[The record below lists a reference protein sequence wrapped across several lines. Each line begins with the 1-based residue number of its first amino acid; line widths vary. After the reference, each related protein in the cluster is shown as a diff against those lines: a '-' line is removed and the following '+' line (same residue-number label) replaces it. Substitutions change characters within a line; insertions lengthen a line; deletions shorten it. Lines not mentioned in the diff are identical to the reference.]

1 MERDRETRHDDDGTD
16 ASEGTPLL
24 YNVFHGGQVRKK
36 RKTLDEAAVDSDV
49 EPKLLKRRYQN
60 IILTRSNAR
69 DVVTAPKVFPKHLIP
84 PDEREV
90 SPEPDETPQDS
101 SRQGLRVTLEIGA
114 HKDSVDAILHE
125 PNQRLRPLINSH
137 DTLHLD
143 GLCRGE
149 DFPVRKE
156 DGAIIQKVLASG
168 ALLPRDD
175 PTLTDNLAD
184 NLTAQA
190 AGLFGRVKH
199 AILLVYPTQCAA
211 WFSRLDV
218 DSEDQ
223 ELSKLQYLV
232 FVPTESLA
240 SQLSVILRPLT
251 IPRVAPEIWT
261 FFTNTPLLSSPDDLF
276 ITPQTHI
283 FLLFPYGAAGQVQSA
298 ILTDFLR
305 LVYPA
310 CQLFSSASPNDWSAF
325 CKMTKGIIIA
335 HERCIPLPHKVRA
348 DRDLDEIVSQLF
360 IFHMPEPS
368 SNSTLPLIIDAR
380 YGIWLER
387 VHRHLLSSESL
398 THL

>member
-1 MERDRETRHDDDGTD
+1 MERDRETRHDDDETD
-16 ASEGTPLL
+16 APEGTPLP

-36 RKTLDEAAVDSDV
+36 RKTLDEAAVDPDV

-90 SPEPDETPQDS
+90 SPEPDEIPQDV
-101 SRQGLRVTLEIGA
+101 GLRVTLEIGV
-114 HKDSVDAILHE
+114 HKDAVDAILHE
-125 PNQRLRPLINSH
+125 PNERLIPLINNH

-175 PTLTDNLAD
+175 FTLTDNLAD
-184 NLTAQA
+184 NLTAQE
-190 AGLFGRVKH
+190 AGLFGRIKH

-240 SQLSVILRPLT
+240 SQLSVILHPLT

-261 FFTNTPLLSSPDDLF
+261 FFTNTPLLSNPDDLF

-283 FLLFPYGAAGQVQSA
+283 FLLFPYGTAGQVQTA
-298 ILTDFLR
+298 ILTDYLR
-305 LVYPA
+305 LMYPK
-310 CQLFSSASPNDWSAF
+310 CKRFSSASPADWSAF
-325 CKMTKGIIIA
+325 CEMTDGIIIA
-335 HERCIPLPHKVRA
+335 HERCIPLPPKVRA
-348 DRDLDEIVSQLF
+348 GRDLDEIVSQLF
-360 IFHMPEPS
+360 IFHMPEPTG
-368 SNSTLPLIIDAR
+368 NTLPRVIDAR

-387 VHRHLLSSESL
+387 VHRRLLSSESP
-398 THL
+398 T